1 MLKTKVL
8 PAIGAGLALIVVI
21 VLARTFMP
29 AAEQGLGE
37 RFDFKPNSQRVANLM
52 SESVRYKTI
61 SYGRDKPTSS
71 KAQFRLYKA

>member
-8 PAIGAGLALIVVI
+8 PAIGVGLALIVII

-71 KAQFRLYKA
+71 KALLA